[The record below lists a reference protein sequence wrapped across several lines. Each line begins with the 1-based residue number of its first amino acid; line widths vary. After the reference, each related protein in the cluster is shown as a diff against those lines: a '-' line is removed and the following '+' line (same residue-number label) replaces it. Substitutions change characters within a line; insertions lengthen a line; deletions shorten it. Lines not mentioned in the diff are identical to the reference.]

1 MKQFTASQGY
11 GSNSHI
17 EVGEIAVRKHGQ
29 MTETNW
35 YVITG
40 APSSGKTTLLRELEA
55 LGYRVIHEVA
65 RAFIEM
71 EMEQGRTLERIRAD
85 KETFENQVLHAKM
98 AMEERLPKD
107 QVIIFDRAI
116 PDSIPYFALAGL
128 DTKGVIAKSP
138 RHRYKKVFVL
148 DRLPYTKDQARIENG
163 ETASRLDGALEA
175 SYRMLGYEV
184 IRIGVMPVEDRLSFV
199 LQEIE
204 KE

>member
-1 MKQFTASQGY
+1 MSFDCKEKQGPVSSRY
-11 GSNSHI
+11 G
-17 EVGEIAVRKHGQ
+17 RHGH
-29 MTETNW
+29 MSETNW

-40 APSSGKTTLLRELEA
+40 APSSGKTTLLKELEE

-71 EMEQGRTLERIRAD
+71 ELEQGRTLGKIRAD
-85 KETFENQVLHAKM
+85 KETFENRVLYTKIAI
-98 AMEERLPKD
+98 EERLPKD

-128 DTKGVIAKSP
+128 DTKGVIEKSP
-138 RHRYKKVFVL
+138 RHRYKKVLVL
-148 DRLPYTKDQARIENG
+148 DRLPYAKDQARIEDR
-163 ETASRLDGALEA
+163 ETAARLDRELEA

-184 IRIGVMPVEDRLSFV
+184 KRIGVMPVQDRLRFV

-204 KE
+204 NE